1 MVLWL
6 NKHSLLALSFLFLG
20 LSVYSQQEP
29 ERVSEKDYKDPE
41 QFEKFYKRRK
51 LIAAWQINELKTG
64 ALVVK
69 LKTDK
74 LLIDALLKD
83 GNTRLAEQKRLEVLA
98 RNINISKAYRNSY
111 KFSKVYFIY
120 SNQYDSL
127 LKGVRSHIF
136 LDTNLTIDPNIV
148 MTESFYL
155 MAETDNLYNSS
166 IGFVPEDSAR
176 FEVERGNPSRTN
188 VPIVL
193 KNKYGHQLKR
203 PFPFTEGAGWVL
215 TNKDPKVYISIN
227 GIPIPFYIK
236 ENGSGKVKEYYM
248 FEGRPMMLTIPKAF
262 TYRWLSVAVENL
274 NNSLE
279 SFYRESPKPDATK
292 IALVK
297 PFLY

>member
-1 MVLWL
+1 MVLGF
-6 NKHSLLALSFLFLG
+6 SLT
-20 LSVYSQQEP
+20 SQEEP
-29 ERVSEKDYKDPE
+29 ERTSEKDYKDPE
-41 QFEKFYKRRK
+41 QFEKFYRRRK
-51 LIAAWQINELKTG
+51 LIAAWHINELKTG

-74 LLIDALLKD
+74 ILIDALLKD
-83 GNTRLAEQKRLEVLA
+83 GNKRLAEQKRLEALA
-98 RNINISKAYRNSY
+98 RNINISRAYRSNY

-120 SNQYDSL
+120 SHSHDSL
-127 LKGVRSHIF
+127 LKGIRSHVF
-136 LDTNLTIDPNIV
+136 LDTNLTPDPNII
-148 MTESFYL
+148 MTENFYL
-155 MAETDNLYNSS
+155 IAETDNLYNSS

-215 TNKDPKVYISIN
+215 TNKDPKVYVTIN
-227 GIPIPFYIK
+227 GVPIPFYIK
-236 ENGSGKVKEYYM
+236 ENGSGKVKEYHVY
-248 FEGRPMMLTIPKAF
+248 EDRPMMLTIPKAF

-279 SFYRESPKPDATK
+279 NFYRESPKPNASQ
-292 IALVK
+292 IVLVK